1 MGRRGLRTVTTL
13 GLALLMQLAVL
24 STAGSAWSDDELS
37 ARWFRVSLP
46 PSPEGVKSR
55 ISGEVR
61 SQAPYRVTNVRI
73 EVEGLNADNR
83 SAGRTLAWAVGDLPA
98 GGATF
103 FAVQPIPGSVSYRGR
118 VVSWDLVSVGQP
130 QAP

>member
-1 MGRRGLRTVTTL
+1 MGMRGLRTVIAL
-13 GLALLMQLAVL
+13 GLALLTQLALLPTV
-24 STAGSAWSDDELS
+24 GSARSDDELS
-37 ARWFRVSLP
+37 ARWFRVTLLP
-46 PSPEGVKSR
+46 ASEGAKSR

-73 EVEGLNADNR
+73 EIEGLNADNG
-83 SAGRTLAWAVGDLPA
+83 SAGRTFAWAVGDLPA

-103 FAVQPIPGSVSYRGR
+103 FAVRPILGSVSYRGR
-118 VVSWDLVSVGQP
+118 VVSWDLVSVGEA

>member
-13 GLALLMQLAVL
+13 GLVLLVQLAVL

-46 PSPEGVKSR
+46 PSPEGVRSR

-83 SAGRTLAWAVGDLPA
+83 SAGRTLAGGGGDRAA
-98 GGATF
+98 GGRPFPA
-103 FAVQPIPGSVSYRGR
+103 APPVPGSASYRGR
-118 VVSWDLVSVGQP
+118 VVSWDLVSAGQP

>member
-13 GLALLMQLAVL
+13 GLVLLMQLAVR
-24 STAGSAWSDDELS
+24 SAAGSAWSDDELS

-46 PSPEGVKSR
+46 PSPEGVRSR

-98 GGATF
+98 GGAALF
-103 FAVQPIPGSVSYRGR
+103 SRPPVPGSVRYPRRGAALGLR
-118 VVSWDLVSVGQP
+118 VGRQP
-130 QAP
+130 PAP